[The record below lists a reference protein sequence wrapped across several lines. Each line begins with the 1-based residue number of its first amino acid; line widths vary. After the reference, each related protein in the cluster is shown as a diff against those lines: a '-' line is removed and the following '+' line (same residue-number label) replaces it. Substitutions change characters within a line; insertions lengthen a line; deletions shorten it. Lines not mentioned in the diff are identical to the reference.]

1 MNSNNQG
8 NRPRKSRNSGPSN
21 ANNNGRFGRAREPR
35 PSQDRPPPEAAG
47 VYADPKYAHVFT
59 SVLGCTVRVLTKS
72 QALYEGVLES
82 VSEDNCFVLGLA
94 NPVSREDPKKID
106 PKAIR
111 DKVIFKSD
119 QIVTILAANVDLD
132 YATKT
137 GFQTDGAISGK
148 TNGSLAARELQ
159 PWVEDDIPSEQL
171 VSLEEANGWD
181 PREMFR
187 LNEKMYGVR
196 STFDQ
201 TLAGYTTPLELT
213 SEEQLERAARIAHEI
228 ERSTVSRHRADR
240 PPAAGKPALTG
251 LKEFQENFVL
261 AEEAAP
267 RAEGAAPTPAGG
279 RPSEPAT
286 PTSAAGATPTSSGGT
301 TPSAGTVTT
310 PNSAATPKQ
319 DVPKLADSLARSK
332 LNPNAKEFTM
342 NPNAKTFTPVPVP
355 NMGYS
360 PDPPARVVTP
370 QAALMPGQLSLLSM
384 PGHPGLSYLPMGP
397 QSLPLPHQMH
407 QAPRHQKQRAL
418 S

>member
-119 QIVTILAANVDLD
+119 QIVTILVANVDLD

-228 ERSTVSRHRADR
+228 ERSH
-240 PPAAGKPALTG
+240 L
-251 LKEFQENFVL
+251 
-261 AEEAAP
+261 
-267 RAEGAAPTPAGG
+267 
-279 RPSEPAT
+279 
-286 PTSAAGATPTSSGGT
+286 
-301 TPSAGTVTT
+301 TT

-360 PDPPARVVTP
+360 
-370 QAALMPGQLSLLSM
+370 LSLLSM